1 MATHYCRKIFGKN
14 LTHNLKTRICPS
26 YLSTLPKSQL
36 DVAEDEQS
44 LPDESK
50 FKLSNPDAFDVK
62 SMVRIKS
69 LFEAGVHFG
78 HTEGTLD
85 NRMKQYLYGNRL
97 GHLIIDLNHT
107 KRLLQQAL
115 NVTAHISYR
124 GGVILFLCQS
134 PLNCLTVE
142 NCAKECGEF
151 AHTRYWR
158 DGMFT
163 NSSRIFKSETRLPDL
178 CIVLNTLSSTSKNN
192 SGQHSVLSDAAK
204 MLIPTIA
211 IVDTDANPN
220 IVTYPIPGND
230 DTPSAINLYCD
241 LFKNVILR
249 AKKVRKE
256 ILDKNKISV

>member
-1 MATHYCRKIFGKN
+1 MFDRLHCSICYSVQYYLTLYINNIF
-14 LTHNLKTRICPS
+14 IF
-26 YLSTLPKSQL
+26 
-36 DVAEDEQS
+36 V
-44 LPDESK
+44 
-50 FKLSNPDAFDVK
+50 F
-62 SMVRIKS
+62 
-69 LFEAGVHFG
+69 
-78 HTEGTLD
+78 
-85 NRMKQYLYGNRL
+85 
-97 GHLIIDLNHT
+97 
-107 KRLLQQAL
+107 
-115 NVTAHISYR
+115 R

-230 DTPSAINLYCD
+230 DTPSAINLYCN
-241 LFKNVILR
+241 LFKNVIVK
-249 AKKVRKE
+249 AKKIRKE
-256 ILDKNKISV
+256 ILDKNKIIIET